1 MSLQATPNQ
10 PLDWQLLPLGDAE
23 CPDCPPS
30 DYCSPMLFERY
41 ADGIGDKYY
50 RSVDYFSFSIE
61 GSLDEGDMC
70 QIEQN
75 DATNVNV
82 NADGALSSGGFDI
95 AFGPTSIGTPASLIT
110 FQKVVAIQGCP
121 LVVFYCL
128 DWDTSCEG
136 CESSRDYPITV
147 TVQVQGSSTPIQT
160 QDIIV
165 QSPSELQ
172 KCSKIIFSDI
182 QDSLISLTITATEAV
197 PATKCEPEGA
207 PCTAAMRVETFSICN
222 VVPLEV
228 VTANGTANDWGG
240 AFNLIHYNFGTID
253 GETYYITG
261 VYQIDGI
268 PEVAVIGNSAFS
280 TYVENCMKI
289 KLQNGDCCGL
299 DYCIATF
306 ESVCI
311 KPVLDPCGTVRVEY
325 YQDTTPPVGAKPGED
340 AFGFGFYYPAT
351 SPTFTQHMRLPGNV
365 RDAKYD
371 GTMISYQD
379 SLGRKRVVYAER
391 RKALSFNTGR
401 VPEYVHDALSLA
413 CRHDNFLLEDALY
426 SVDDNFFT
434 RTTEYTPTYIRM
446 SRLAPVSL
454 EVEAKTQDLKKNM
467 CI

>member
-41 ADGIGDKYY
+41 LDSGSYYY
-50 RSVDYFSFSIE
+50 RSKDYFSFSIE
-61 GSLDEGDMC
+61 GSLAAEDMC
-70 QIEQN
+70 PIDVSAAVIDREEN
-75 DATNVNV
+75 AKTTFNV
-82 NADGALSSGGFDI
+82 DGSITID
-95 AFGPTSIGTPASLIT
+95 FGPTSGDEPDSFVEFTDFPVLRY
-110 FQKVVAIQGCP
+110 CP
-121 LVVFYCL
+121 LVFTYCV
-128 DWDTSCEG
+128 DWDTECEG
-136 CESSRDYPITV
+136 CESSRVYPVQLSFEISGTNTPAQTRTIT
-147 TVQVQGSSTPIQT
+147 IN
-160 QDIIV
+160 
-165 QSPSELQ
+165 SPDELE
-172 KCSKIIFSDI
+172 KCSTVVFSNILDNIINLKVNGTETVRPTFCDI
-182 QDSLISLTITATEAV
+182 EA
-197 PATKCEPEGA
+197 EPPV
-207 PCTAAMRVETFSICN
+207 PCTSQITFATYTACN
-222 VVPLEV
+222 VVPLNI
-228 VTANGTANDWGG
+228 VTANGTPNEWGG

-268 PEVAVIGNSAFS
+268 PEQPIVSPANSPFS
-280 TYVENCMKI
+280 LYVDNCMKI
-289 KLQNGDCCGL
+289 NIAAGDCCNE
-299 DYCIATF
+299 CEQQVF

-311 KPVLDPCGTVRVEY
+311 KPILDPCGTVRVEY
-325 YQDTTPPVGAKPGED
+325 YQDVTATED

>member
-10 PLDWQLLPLGDAE
+10 PLDWQLLPLAEAE

-41 ADGIGDKYY
+41 ESGGDYYY

-61 GSLDEGDMC
+61 GSLAAEDMC
-70 QIEQN
+70 PITIETVEITEENAQTTFN
-75 DATNVNV
+75 D
-82 NADGALSSGGFDI
+82 DGSVTIGFGPIESSGDDSFVR
-95 AFGPTSIGTPASLIT
+95 FNNFPTEI
-110 FQKVVAIQGCP
+110 GCP
-121 LVVFYCL
+121 LVFTYCV
-128 DWDTSCEG
+128 DWDTECEG
-136 CESSRDYPITV
+136 CESARVYPVQLFFSINGTNTPSQTRTV
-147 TVQVQGSSTPIQT
+147 TINSPDELPKCSAVVFTGIADST
-160 QDIIV
+160 V
-165 QSPSELQ
+165 ELQ
-172 KCSKIIFSDI
+172 
-182 QDSLISLTITATEAV
+182 ITGTESV
-197 PATKCEPEGA
+197 PAAFCEPEGD
-207 PCTAAMRVETFSICN
+207 PCTSQITFAPYTACGVE
-222 VVPLEV
+222 PLNII
-228 VTANGTANDWGG
+228 TANGTANEWAG
-240 AFNLIHYNFGTID
+240 NFIEVQQNYGTID

-261 VYQIDGI
+261 VYWISGI
-268 PEVAVIGNSAFS
+268 PEDLVAGNSPFS
-280 TYVENCMKI
+280 LYLENCMKI
-289 KLQNGDCCGL
+289 RIGANGCCNA
-299 DYCIATF
+299 CEEEVF

-311 KPVLDPCGTVRVEY
+311 KPILDPCGTVGVEY
-325 YQDTTPPVGAKPGED
+325 YQDVTATED

-371 GTMISYQD
+371 GTMVSYQD

>member
-10 PLDWQLLPLGDAE
+10 PLDWQLLPLGEAE

-41 ADGIGDKYY
+41 LDSGSYYY
-50 RSVDYFSFSIE
+50 RSKDYFSFSIE
-61 GSLDEGDMC
+61 GSLAAEDMC
-70 QIEQN
+70 PIVMEGVETTAENSQITFN
-75 DATNVNV
+75 DNGSVT
-82 NADGALSSGGFDI
+82 I
-95 AFGPTSIGTPASLIT
+95 QFGPLESPGEDSFARFDNFPTEI
-110 FQKVVAIQGCP
+110 GCP
-121 LVVFYCL
+121 LVFTYCV
-128 DWDTSCEG
+128 DWDTDCEG
-136 CESSRDYPITV
+136 CESSRVYPVELFFSINGTNTPSQTRTV
-147 TVQVQGSSTPIQT
+147 TINSPDELPKCSAVVFTGIADST
-160 QDIIV
+160 V
-165 QSPSELQ
+165 ELQ
-172 KCSKIIFSDI
+172 
-182 QDSLISLTITATEAV
+182 ITGTESV
-197 PATKCEPEGA
+197 PATFCEPEGD
-207 PCTAAMRVETFSICN
+207 PCTSQITFAPYTACN
-222 VVPLEV
+222 VVPLNI
-228 VTANGTANDWGG
+228 VTANGTPNEWGG
-240 AFNLIHYNFGTID
+240 TFNLIHYNFGTID

-289 KLQNGDCCGL
+289 NISVGDCCNE
-299 DYCIATF
+299 CEQQVF

-311 KPVLDPCGTVRVEY
+311 KPILDPCGTVRVEY
-325 YQDTTPPVGAKPGED
+325 YQDVTTTED

-426 SVDDNFFT
+426 SVNDNFFT

-454 EVEAKTQDLKKNM
+454 EVEVKTQDLKKNM